1 MTEELKMYTKYVDG
15 KPYQY
20 RYGEPW
26 RATQL
31 MVDGGYD
38 TPEEAKARWEAE
50 QDGSKVLCLCCG
62 KEQGYYITRRMIKL
76 KAKGIEFT
84 CPDYSAWCRECR
96 SEVYV
101 SSVSDMNADLRKHH
115 FREAILENENSRNA

>member
-1 MTEELKMYTKYVDG
+1 MAEELKMYTKYVDG

-50 QDGSKVLCLCCG
+50 QDGTKVLCLCCG
-62 KEQGYYITRRMIKL
+62 KEQNYYINRRMVKL
-76 KAKGIEFT
+76 KARDIEFT
-84 CPDYSAWCRECR
+84 APEYVACCLECR
-96 SEVYV
+96 QEVYV
-101 SSVSDMNADLRKHH
+101 SNVSDMNAGLRKRY
-115 FREAILENENSRNA
+115 FEDANSRNSQL

>member
-1 MTEELKMYTKYVDG
+1 MSEELKMHIKYVGD

-62 KEQGYYITRRMIKL
+62 KEQNYGITRRMVKL
-76 KAKGIEFT
+76 KAKDIEFT
-84 CPDYSAWCRECR
+84 CPEYAAWCLECK

-101 SSVSDMNADLRKHH
+101 SNVSDMNAGLRKRY
-115 FREAILENENSRNA
+115 FKEAVK

>member
-1 MTEELKMYTKYVDG
+1 MREELKLYVKYVDG

-38 TPEEAKARWEAE
+38 TPEEAKAAWEAE

-62 KEQGYYITRRMIKL
+62 KEQNYYIIRRMARMKTR
-76 KAKGIEFT
+76 GVTFT
-84 CPDYSAWCRECR
+84 APEYVACCLNCKQ
-96 SEVYV
+96 EVYV
-101 SSVSDMNADLRKHH
+101 PAVNDINVSVRNRYYNEAKEKH
-115 FREAILENENSRNA
+115 E